1 MLELR
6 HPNILTLCGAR
17 AHPPEYYLL
26 FPFQENGS
34 VASLI
39 HDRGW
44 RPSASAVVTLLAQVA
59 AAMAYVHSR
68 GYVHRDLKPSNVLL
82 GADWVARLCD
92 FGLAEDEAAL
102 RASLQAAVY
111 SEEDAEGNAVA
122 GRYLSDKTHAKTHRA
137 SAPSG
142 GFQKQHMVGTLA
154 YMAPEVLMR
163 RVPSFPADA
172 YAFGVFSSEA
182 LTRVVPYADRE
193 RNVALAHT
201 VLDLSYN
208 EQDLA
213 KAIASEG
220 LRPSLPSAEAL
231 ASGRFGDE
239 ADADAIRDTARLCER
254 CWARE
259 PGERPTFAAIEAEVA
274 SIRSAFRIAKGLRPD
289 APLEP
294 RWVAPSAETV
304 AARETS
310 AAGRAEVREGG
321 GGRGETR
328 DRVRSRPP
336 RGLPRI
342 ESATRPFRPGAFAT
356 CGARGADKMEDR
368 HVVQRDV
375 GGIAG
380 AHVVA
385 VFDGHRGF
393 ECAEFAKNR
402 FVDALVARFARRV
415 RDEDASSA
423 TNAEPSEDAPAEALR
438 EAFLDVH
445 AAFCAAHERASAT
458 ADAENADASHA
469 SASARRRFPG
479 CAATAALVWGD
490 YLYVANAGDC
500 RAVLCRDD
508 RDAADAAMVAMSE
521 DHSAATNAAE
531 RARIESVAG
540 PDAIRRVGGGDAD
553 ENAAAASYRVGPAGL
568 AVTRALGDAD
578 CSAYGVTAEPEV
590 RRVRL
595 TPRDAYVVVACDGFW
610 DVVSAPEVGAMLRD
624 TVKEPSMCA
633 KRLGSEALTR
643 MSGDNITVIVA
654 FLKDVDT
661 AETVTWERSF
671 RSALT

>member
-1 MLELR
+1 MADALPPPTRASPTPQAEIDRYHVELRLMLELR

-68 GYVHRDLKPSNVLL
+68 GYVHRDIKPSNVLL

-111 SEEDAEGNAVA
+111 SEEEDAEGRNKTVA
-122 GRYLSDKTHAKTHRA
+122 GRVLPGGTSDKTHAKTHRA

-220 LRPSLPSAEAL
+220 LRPSLPTAEAL

-239 ADADAIRDTARLCER
+239 ADADAIRYASRLCER

-310 AAGRAEVREGG
+310 AAGRAEVRGG
-321 GGRGETR
+321 GARR
-328 DRVRSRPP
+328 DARSRPLA
-336 RGLPRI
+336 RAEGV
-342 ESATRPFRPGAFAT
+342 SA
-356 CGARGADKMEDR
+356 
-368 HVVQRDV
+368 
-375 GGIAG
+375 
-380 AHVVA
+380 
-385 VFDGHRGF
+385 HRGRR
-393 ECAEFAKNR
+393 AP
-402 FVDALVARFARRV
+402 VPSRRV
-415 RDEDASSA
+415 RDV
-423 TNAEPSEDAPAEALR
+423 R
-438 EAFLDVH
+438 
-445 AAFCAAHERASAT
+445 R
-458 ADAENADASHA
+458 
-469 SASARRRFPG
+469 ARRG
-479 CAATAALVWGD
+479 
-490 YLYVANAGDC
+490 
-500 RAVLCRDD
+500 
-508 RDAADAAMVAMSE
+508 
-521 DHSAATNAAE
+521 
-531 RARIESVAG
+531 
-540 PDAIRRVGGGDAD
+540 
-553 ENAAAASYRVGPAGL
+553 
-568 AVTRALGDAD
+568 
-578 CSAYGVTAEPEV
+578 
-590 RRVRL
+590 
-595 TPRDAYVVVACDGFW
+595 
-610 DVVSAPEVGAMLRD
+610 
-624 TVKEPSMCA
+624 
-633 KRLGSEALTR
+633 
-643 MSGDNITVIVA
+643 
-654 FLKDVDT
+654 
-661 AETVTWERSF
+661 
-671 RSALT
+671 

>member
-68 GYVHRDLKPSNVLL
+68 GYVHRDIKPSNVLL

-111 SEEDAEGNAVA
+111 SEEEDAEGRNKTVA
-122 GRYLSDKTHAKTHRA
+122 GRVLPGGTSDKTHAKTHRA

-193 RNVALAHT
+193 RNAALAHT

-220 LRPSLPSAEAL
+220 PVEPRPRRRSRVD
-231 ASGRFGDE
+231 ASVTR
-239 ADADAIRDTARLCER
+239 RTRTRYDTRAPVRAMLG
-254 CWARE
+254 RE
-259 PGERPTFAAIEAEVA
+259 PGEPDVRGDRGGGGVHTERVW
-274 SIRSAFRIAKGLRPD
+274 IAKGLRPD

-310 AAGRAEVREGG
+310 AAGRAEVREGA
-321 GGRGETR
+321 RR
-328 DRVRSRPP
+328 DARPRLSRAP
-336 RGLPRI
+336 
-342 ESATRPFRPGAFAT
+342 AFA
-356 CGARGADKMEDR
+356 
-368 HVVQRDV
+368 
-375 GGIAG
+375 
-380 AHVVA
+380 
-385 VFDGHRGF
+385 HRGRR
-393 ECAEFAKNR
+393 AP
-402 FVDALVARFARRV
+402 VPSRRV
-415 RDEDASSA
+415 RDV
-423 TNAEPSEDAPAEALR
+423 R
-438 EAFLDVH
+438 
-445 AAFCAAHERASAT
+445 R
-458 ADAENADASHA
+458 
-469 SASARRRFPG
+469 ARRG
-479 CAATAALVWGD
+479 
-490 YLYVANAGDC
+490 
-500 RAVLCRDD
+500 
-508 RDAADAAMVAMSE
+508 
-521 DHSAATNAAE
+521 
-531 RARIESVAG
+531 
-540 PDAIRRVGGGDAD
+540 
-553 ENAAAASYRVGPAGL
+553 
-568 AVTRALGDAD
+568 
-578 CSAYGVTAEPEV
+578 
-590 RRVRL
+590 
-595 TPRDAYVVVACDGFW
+595 
-610 DVVSAPEVGAMLRD
+610 
-624 TVKEPSMCA
+624 
-633 KRLGSEALTR
+633 
-643 MSGDNITVIVA
+643 
-654 FLKDVDT
+654 
-661 AETVTWERSF
+661 
-671 RSALT
+671 